1 MSAQKL
7 LQDIR
12 DLMSHVE
19 ALQHENARLKAQIDE
34 YREKLFKLE
43 GTKPDWTYSHEP
55 DNVIINLK
63 GGI

>member
-34 YREKLFKLE
+34 LRLQAFKQQYTME
-43 GTKPDWTYSHEP
+43 RPDLP
-55 DNVIINLK
+55 K